1 LRIIPAT
8 IAALA
13 LTTLAL
19 ATPALAQPALKGPL
33 AGLSFLVGAWKA
45 DAGKVADTGQT
56 SVGTSSFTAEADGN
70 ALLRRDRTE
79 LTNPDGKAAGG
90 FSQVM
95 LIHAAGA
102 GLGAAYVDGEGHVI
116 RYEKVTVKPGRSAV
130 FTSASG
136 DGQPAFRLSYE
147 LKGPDALQVDFG
159 MLPPGSSTLRPI
171 ATGVLHRVK

>member
-1 LRIIPAT
+1 LKLVLAV
-8 IAALA
+8 AALV
-13 LTTLAL
+13 L
-19 ATPALAQPALKGPL
+19 ATPAFAQPRPAAGPLKGPL

-56 SVGTSSFTAEADGN
+56 SVGTSSFTAEADGS

-95 LIHAAGA
+95 LIYAAGV
-102 GLGAAYVDGEGHVI
+102 GLGAEYVDGEGHVI
-116 RYEKVTVKPGRSAV
+116 RYEKVSVKPGRSAV
-130 FTSASG
+130 FTSAS
-136 DGQPAFRLSYE
+136 DEGQPAFRLSYE
-147 LKGPDALQVDFG
+147 LKGADELKVDFG

-171 ATGVLHRVK
+171 AAGVLHKVK